1 VKDGSG
7 AVWRSFS
14 LGETRGERG
23 MKGYLDGYLER
34 KVARTATEYDSG
46 QVVGDNFGNRPGLVP
61 LLISPFPRLMRKI

>member
-46 QVVGDNFGNRPGLVP
+46 QVVGDNF
-61 LLISPFPRLMRKI
+61 